1 MARSK
6 GTSGRGRKS
15 SSSRGRGQRV
25 SSARERRRGG
35 TDAISLLKS
44 DHREVEGLFEQF
56 EKARSDDRKGEI
68 AHKICTALKAHT
80 TIEEEIFYPAF
91 LEATD
96 ETDIHH
102 EAEVE
107 HEGAK
112 RLVAEIESMGPGDEY
127 YDAKVTVLSE
137 MIKHHVN
144 EEEQRGGMF
153 AKARQS
159 EMDLDALGQQ
169 LQQRKSEVMRESES
183 ESDGGDSR
191 EVSAALLGRNNRGR
205 QSDVRRG

>member
-1 MARSK
+1 M
-6 GTSGRGRKS
+6 
-15 SSSRGRGQRV
+15 
-25 SSARERRRGG
+25 
-35 TDAISLLKS
+35 
-44 DHREVEGLFEQF
+44 LF
-56 EKARSDDRKGEI
+56 R
-68 AHKICTALKAHT
+68 
-80 TIEEEIFYPAF
+80 Y
-91 LEATD
+91 
-96 ETDIHH
+96 IHH